1 MTWLA
6 RGKPNRI
13 KRAPR
18 RQLHASGAALRSPR
32 SVGTGLCWLT
42 LDDAYSC
49 KETYSGIRTCRSC
62 RTGPHT
68 RCCRPMKFHPK
79 AATRNLPTW
88 SKLTPRCLRKDLTVE
103 LDLAASHAS
112 QIVGWP
118 MPKFVYRHTWKLGDL
133 LMWDSLSTMH
143 RATEFEDGKHRRD
156 MWRTTCRERPV
167 ELSAVA

>member
-1 MTWLA
+1 MSFMQ
-6 RGKPNRI
+6 NRATYSLLQTHEI
-13 KRAPR
+13 PPEGGDTEFADMVE
-18 RQLHASGAALRSPR
+18 AYAALP
-32 SVGTGLCWLT
+32 
-42 LDDAYSC
+42 
-49 KETYSGIRTCRSC
+49 EE
-62 RTGPHT
+62 
-68 RCCRPMKFHPK
+68 RP
-79 AATRNLPTW
+79 
-88 SKLTPRCLRKDLTVE
+88 DLE